1 MILPFMV
8 YPNLIFKF
16 WYQIWI
22 FPKFSYMVAKET
34 ILFGDTA
41 FYDLAWP
48 AVKILLPDLD
58 SSKNFASGGI
68 IYLPF
73 LD

>member
-1 MILPFMV
+1 
-8 YPNLIFKF
+8 
-16 WYQIWI
+16 
-22 FPKFSYMVAKET
+22 MVAKEP

-41 FYDLAWP
+41 FYGLAWP
-48 AVKILLPDLD
+48 DIQILFPDLD